1 MAEIMAA
8 MTTIKTKDKVLIIE
22 DEPDTSELI
31 QICLNK
37 EGYETYA
44 ATDGMIGIREFHSR
58 RPDLVILDIMLPK
71 LDGWEICRRIREM
84 SDVPIIVLSAQVRE
98 TDRVRGLN
106 LGADDYLIKPFAT
119 SELIARVKSVLRR
132 YRMPAP
138 EADEGYADGVLT
150 IDYSRQ
156 LVYVK
161 GREVMLSVKEFS
173 LLTYLVKNAGRVL
186 SHEQILDRVWG
197 MDYDSYESVKQYIS
211 YLRHKIEEDPS
222 KPQLIVTVRGVGY
235 RYNKM

>member
-1 MAEIMAA
+1 MTAT
-8 MTTIKTKDKVLIIE
+8 TTIKTKDKVLIIE

>member
-1 MAEIMAA
+1 MTA
-8 MTTIKTKDKVLIIE
+8 MTTVKTKDKVLIIE

-37 EGYETYA
+37 EGYTTYA
-44 ATDGMIGIREFHSR
+44 AQDGLSGIREFHIR
-58 RPDLVILDIMLPK
+58 RPDLVLLDIMLPK
-71 LDGWEICRRIREM
+71 MDGWEICRRIREM

-106 LGADDYLIKPFAT
+106 LGADDYLIKPFAA
-119 SELIARVKSVLRR
+119 SELIARVRAVLRR

-138 EADEGYADGVLT
+138 EGGDESYADEVLT

-156 LVYVK
+156 VVYVK
-161 GREVMLSVKEFS
+161 GKEVTLSVKEFS

-211 YLRHKIEEDPS
+211 YLRHKIEEDPA
-222 KPQLIVTVRGVGY
+222 KPELIVTVRGVGY